1 MPLGTH
7 FESSGPMAFD
17 TPQARGTLAIVGGG
31 FSGALLALKLT
42 AARPDWRVV
51 LIETSSRPGRGL
63 AYGACAPS
71 HLLNVPV
78 ARMEAGLSPA
88 YGDWL
93 AGRAEMAEALA
104 ESGGE
109 MSAAF
114 SPRELWGQY
123 LQQQVAAAR
132 VTDNGPGLT
141 VLRGEAV
148 RLLDP
153 PRRGLVLGD
162 GREVEADTVVLAT
175 GNLPPRPPLP
185 ADSWLRD
192 AAAFAA
198 DPWAADALTGIDP
211 DAPVLLLGTGLTMV
225 DIALKLHEEGHR
237 GPMLAVS
244 RRGLLPGAHRYGGHW
259 DPFLGPLLPASPLT
273 LSKAI
278 RAEVRRAEAAGQPWQ
293 RVIDAV
299 RPVIARIWSSWTPA
313 QKRQFLRHQRP
324 RWDVHRHRMAPRIA
338 QRIDALM
345 AAGQLI
351 IRAGR
356 TRDWTPA
363 GYGVAVIL
371 NPRGGGPAETLT
383 AAKVIN
389 CTGPRSD
396 LHGLEV
402 PLFADL
408 ARKGLIAPDDLGL
421 GLETADCAILGAR
434 GEVSTWLYALGPLTR
449 PAWWEITAVPEITAQ
464 VDGLAHRLAE
474 DQVVTPSLED
484 VFVDLGAGI

>member
-1 MPLGTH
+1 MSPNSPLPPTRQLVLDAPQGT
-7 FESSGPMAFD
+7 SSNHHGPMAFD
-17 TPQARGTLAIVGGG
+17 TPTARRTLAIVGGG
-31 FSGALLALKLT
+31 FSGSLLALKLV
-42 AARPDWRVV
+42 ALRPDWRVV
-51 LIETSSRPGRGL
+51 LIDPSSRPGRGL

-132 VTDNGPGLT
+132 VTDNGAGLT

-148 RLLDP
+148 RLLDA

-198 DPWAADALTGIDP
+198 DPWAADALTGIAP

-225 DIALKLHEEGHR
+225 DIALKLAEEGHR
-237 GPMLAVS
+237 GRMLAVS
-244 RRGLLPGAHRYGGHW
+244 RRGLLPGAHRYGGPLGAVPGAYAARGPA
-259 DPFLGPLLPASPLT
+259 DPVEG
-273 LSKAI
+273 
-278 RAEVRRAEAAGQPWQ
+278 
-293 RVIDAV
+293 
-299 RPVIARIWSSWTPA
+299 
-313 QKRQFLRHQRP
+313 H
-324 RWDVHRHRMAPRIA
+324 
-338 QRIDALM
+338 
-345 AAGQLI
+345 
-351 IRAGR
+351 
-356 TRDWTPA
+356 
-363 GYGVAVIL
+363 
-371 NPRGGGPAETLT
+371 PRGGEARRGRRPAVAAGDRRRAAGDRPHLVDLDAGPE
-383 AAKVIN
+383 
-389 CTGPRSD
+389 
-396 LHGLEV
+396 
-402 PLFADL
+402 
-408 ARKGLIAPDDLGL
+408 AP
-421 GLETADCAILGAR
+421 
-434 GEVSTWLYALGPLTR
+434 VSAPPASALGRPPPPHGAAHCRADRGPDGRR
-449 PAWWEITAVPEITAQ
+449 PAQRPC
-464 VDGLAHRLAE
+464 R
-474 DQVVTPSLED
+474 PR
-484 VFVDLGAGI
+484 

>member
-1 MPLGTH
+1 
-7 FESSGPMAFD
+7 MAFD
-17 TPQARGTLAIVGGG
+17 QDKARRTLAIVGGG

-51 LIETSSRPGRGL
+51 LIDPSSRPGRGL

-88 YGDWL
+88 FGDWL
-93 AGRAEMAEALA
+93 GERPEMAEALT
-104 ESGGE
+104 ESGGA

-153 PRRGLVLGD
+153 PRRGLVLSD
-162 GREVEADTVVLAT
+162 GREVEADTIVLAT

-192 AAAFAA
+192 SAAFAA
-198 DPWAADALTGIDP
+198 DPWATDALTGIDL

-225 DIALKLHEEGHR
+225 DIALKLDEEGHR

-244 RRGLLPGAHRYGGHW
+244 RRGLLPGAHRHGGHW
-259 DPFLGPLLPASPLT
+259 EPFLAPMLPASPLT
-273 LSKAI
+273 LSQAI

-345 AAGQLI
+345 ASGQLTV
-351 IRAGR
+351 RAAR

-363 GYGVAVIL
+363 GDGVTVAL
-371 NPRGGGPAETLT
+371 HPRGGGPAETLT
-383 AAKVIN
+383 VAKVIN

-402 PLFADL
+402 PLYADL

-421 GLETADCAILGAR
+421 GLETADCAVLGSR

-464 VDGLAHRLAE
+464 VDGLAHRLAG
-474 DQVVTPSLED
+474 DTVVTPSLEEA
-484 VFVDLGAGI
+484 FVDLGAGI

>member
-1 MPLGTH
+1 
-7 FESSGPMAFD
+7 MAFD
-17 TPQARGTLAIVGGG
+17 TPKARRTIAIAGGG

-42 AARPDWRVV
+42 RARPGWRVV
-51 LIETSSRPGRGL
+51 VVEPSSRPGRGL

-78 ARMEAGLSPA
+78 ARMETGLTPPYA
-88 YGDWL
+88 DWL
-93 AGRAEMAEALA
+93 AGRSEMAEALA

-123 LQQQVAAAR
+123 LQQQVAAVR

-148 RLLDP
+148 RLLDA

-162 GREVEADTVVLAT
+162 GREVEADTIVLAT

-211 DAPVLLLGTGLTMV
+211 ETPVLLLGTGLTMV
-225 DIALKLHEEGHR
+225 DIALKLAEEGHR

-259 DPFLGPLLPASPLT
+259 EPFLAPMLPASPLA
-273 LSKAI
+273 LSRAI
-278 RAEVRRAEAAGQPWQ
+278 RAEVRRADAQGQPWQ

-299 RPVIARIWSSWTPA
+299 RPVIARVWSSWTPA

-338 QRIDALM
+338 ERIAELM
-345 AAGQLI
+345 ADGALAV
-351 IRAGR
+351 RAGR
-356 TRDWTPA
+356 TRDWKPD
-363 GYGVAVIL
+363 GDGVSVTL
-371 NPRGGGPAETLT
+371 HPRGGGAAETLM
-383 AAKVIN
+383 AARVIN

-396 LHGLEV
+396 LAGLEV

-421 GLETADCAILGAR
+421 GLESNDCAVLAAR

-474 DQVVTPSLED
+474 DQVVTPALSD

>member
-1 MPLGTH
+1 
-7 FESSGPMAFD
+7 MAFD
-17 TPQARGTLAIVGGG
+17 TSPARRTLAIVGGG
-31 FSGALLALKLT
+31 FSGSLLALKLV
-42 AARPDWRVV
+42 ALRPDWRVV
-51 LIETSSRPGRGL
+51 LIDPSSRPGRGL

-78 ARMEAGLSPA
+78 ARMEAGLTPA
-88 YGDWL
+88 FGDWL
-93 AGRAEMAEALA
+93 AGRPEMAEALA

-114 SPRELWGQY
+114 SSRELWGQY

-148 RLLDP
+148 RLLDA

-192 AAAFAA
+192 AACFAA
-198 DPWAADALTGIDP
+198 DPWAADALTGVDP

-225 DIALKLHEEGHR
+225 DIALKLAEEGHR
-237 GPMLAVS
+237 GPILAVS

-259 DPFLGPLLPASPLT
+259 EPFLGPLLPASPLT

-278 RAEVRRAEAAGQPWQ
+278 RAEVRRAEAQGQPWQ

-299 RPVIARIWSSWTPA
+299 RPVIARVWSGWTPA

-338 QRIDALM
+338 QRIAALM
-345 AAGQLI
+345 ASGQLS

-363 GYGVAVIL
+363 GEAVAVTL
-371 NPRGGGPAETLT
+371 HPRGGGAAETLT
-383 AAKVIN
+383 VAKVIN

-396 LHGLEV
+396 LGGLEI
-402 PLFADL
+402 PLWADL
-408 ARKGLIAPDDLGL
+408 ARKGMIAPDALGL
-421 GLETADCAILGAR
+421 GLETQDCAVLDAG
-434 GEVSTWLYALGPLTR
+434 GEVSTWLHALGPLTR
-449 PAWWEITAVPEITAQ
+449 PAWWEIVAVPEITAQ
-464 VDGLAHRLAE
+464 AESLAHRLAE
-474 DQVVTPSLED
+474 DQVATPSLQEA
-484 VFVDLGAGI
+484 FVDLGAGI

>member
-1 MPLGTH
+1 
-7 FESSGPMAFD
+7 MAFD
-17 TPQARGTLAIVGGG
+17 TSPARRTLAIVGGG
-31 FSGALLALKLT
+31 FSGSLLALKLV
-42 AARPDWRVV
+42 ALRPDWRVV
-51 LIETSSRPGRGL
+51 MVEASSRPGRGL

-78 ARMEAGLSPA
+78 ARMEAGLTPA
-88 YGDWL
+88 FGDWL
-93 AGRAEMAEALA
+93 AGRPEMAEALA

-114 SPRELWGQY
+114 SSRELWGQY

-132 VTDNGPGLT
+132 VTGKGPGLA

-153 PRRGLVLGD
+153 PRRGLVLSD

-192 AAAFAA
+192 CAAFAA
-198 DPWAADALTGIDP
+198 DPWAADALDGVDP

-225 DIALKLHEEGHR
+225 DIALKLAEDGHR
-237 GPMLAVS
+237 GPILAVS

-259 DPFLGPLLPASPLT
+259 EPFLGPLLPASPLT

-278 RAEVRRAEAAGQPWQ
+278 RAEVRRADAAGQPWQ

-299 RPVIARIWSSWTPA
+299 RPVIASVWSSWTPA

-338 QRIDALM
+338 QRIAALM
-345 AAGQLI
+345 ASGQLS

-363 GYGVAVIL
+363 GEAVAVTL
-371 NPRGGGPAETLT
+371 HPRGGGAAETLT
-383 AAKVIN
+383 VAKVIN

-396 LHGLEV
+396 LGGLEI
-402 PLFADL
+402 PLWADL
-408 ARKGLIAPDDLGL
+408 ARKGLIAPDALGL
-421 GLETADCAILGAR
+421 GLETQDCAVLDAG
-434 GEVSTWLYALGPLTR
+434 GEVSTWLHALGPLTR
-449 PAWWEITAVPEITAQ
+449 PAWWEIVAVPEITAQ
-464 VDGLAHRLAE
+464 AESLAHRLAE
-474 DQVVTPSLED
+474 DQVATPSLQEA
-484 VFVDLGAGI
+484 FVDLGAGI

>member
-1 MPLGTH
+1 
-7 FESSGPMAFD
+7 MAFD
-17 TPQARGTLAIVGGG
+17 TSQARRTLAIVGGG
-31 FSGALLALKLT
+31 FSGALLALKLV
-42 AARPDWRVV
+42 ALRPDWRVV
-51 LIETSSRPGRGL
+51 LIDPSNRPGRGL

-78 ARMEAGLSPA
+78 ARMEAGLTPPF
-88 YGDWL
+88 GDWL
-93 AGRAEMAEALA
+93 AGRPEMAEALA

-114 SPRELWGQY
+114 SSRELWGQY

-141 VLRGEAV
+141 VLRSEAV
-148 RLLDP
+148 RLLDA
-153 PRRGLVLGD
+153 PRRGLVLSD
-162 GREVEADTVVLAT
+162 GREVGADTIVLAT

-192 AAAFAA
+192 AACFAA

-225 DIALKLHEEGHR
+225 DIALKLEEEGHR

-259 DPFLGPLLPASPLT
+259 EPFLGPLLPASPLT

-278 RAEVRRAEAAGQPWQ
+278 RAEVRRAAAAGQPWQ

-299 RPVIARIWSSWTPA
+299 RPVIARVWSGWTPA

-338 QRIDALM
+338 ARIEALM
-345 AAGQLI
+345 GTGQLS

-356 TRDWTPA
+356 TRDWIPA
-363 GYGVAVIL
+363 GEAVAVTL
-371 NPRGGGPAETLT
+371 HPRGGGAAETLT
-383 AAKVIN
+383 VAKVIN

-396 LHGLEV
+396 LSGLEI
-402 PLFADL
+402 PLWADL
-408 ARKGLIAPDDLGL
+408 ARKGLIAPDALGL
-421 GLETADCAILGAR
+421 GLETLDCAVLDGG
-434 GEVSTWLYALGPLTR
+434 GEVSTWLHALGPLTR
-449 PAWWEITAVPEITAQ
+449 PAWWEIVAVPEITAQ
-464 VDGLAHRLAE
+464 VDGLTHRLAE
-474 DQVVTPSLED
+474 DQVATPSLQEA
-484 VFVDLGAGI
+484 FVDLGAGI

>member
-1 MPLGTH
+1 
-7 FESSGPMAFD
+7 MAFD
-17 TPQARGTLAIVGGG
+17 TSQARRTLAIVGGG
-31 FSGALLALKLT
+31 FSGALLALKLV
-42 AARPDWRVV
+42 ALRPDWRVV
-51 LIETSSRPGRGL
+51 LVDPSNRPGRGL

-78 ARMEAGLSPA
+78 ARMEAGLTPPFA
-88 YGDWL
+88 DWL
-93 AGRAEMAEALA
+93 SGRPEMAEALA

-114 SPRELWGQY
+114 SSRELWGQY

-153 PRRGLVLGD
+153 PRRGLVLSD

-192 AAAFAA
+192 AACFAT
-198 DPWAADALTGIDP
+198 DPWAADALTGIDA

-225 DIALKLHEEGHR
+225 DIALKLEEEGHR

-259 DPFLGPLLPASPLT
+259 EPFLGPLLPASPLT

-278 RAEVRRAEAAGQPWQ
+278 RAEVKRASAAGQPWQ

-299 RPVIARIWSSWTPA
+299 RPVIARVWSGWTPA

-338 QRIDALM
+338 ARIEALM
-345 AAGQLI
+345 ATGQLSV
-351 IRAGR
+351 RAGR

-363 GYGVAVIL
+363 GEAVAVTL
-371 NPRGGGPAETLT
+371 HPRGGGPAETLT
-383 AAKVIN
+383 VARVIN

-396 LHGLEV
+396 LGGLEI
-402 PLFADL
+402 PLWADL
-408 ARKGLIAPDDLGL
+408 ARKGLIAPDALGL
-421 GLETADCAILGAR
+421 GLETQDCAVLDAG
-434 GEVSTWLYALGPLTR
+434 GEVSTWLHALGPLTR
-449 PAWWEITAVPEITAQ
+449 PAWWEIVAVPEITAQ

-474 DQVVTPSLED
+474 DQVATPSLD
-484 VFVDLGAGI
+484 KAFVDLGAGI

>member
-1 MPLGTH
+1 
-7 FESSGPMAFD
+7 MAFD
-17 TPQARGTLAIVGGG
+17 QDKARRTLAIVGGG

-42 AARPDWRVV
+42 RARPDWRVV

-162 GREVEADTVVLAT
+162 GREVEADAVVLAT

-198 DPWAADALTGIDP
+198 DPWAADALTGVER

-237 GPMLAVS
+237 GPMLAIS

-259 DPFLGPLLPASPLT
+259 DPFLAPMLPASPLV

-278 RAEVRRAEAAGQPWQ
+278 RAEVRRAAAEGQPWQ

-299 RPVIARIWSSWTPA
+299 RPVIARIWSTWTPA

-338 QRIDALM
+338 ERIDELM
-345 AAGQLI
+345 AAGQLVV
-351 IRAGR
+351 RAGR

-363 GYGVAVIL
+363 GDGVAVTL
-371 NPRGGGPAETLT
+371 HPRGGGAAERLT
-383 AAKVIN
+383 VAKVIN

-396 LHGLEV
+396 LAGLEV

-421 GLETADCAILGAR
+421 GLETADCAVLGAR

-464 VDGLAHRLAE
+464 VDGLTHRLAE
-474 DQVVTPSLED
+474 DQVVTPSLEE